1 MKRTVLGCLT
11 FFALVTVAVPGLQ
24 AQSSTDGGG
33 EEALQAVRQYR
44 ETHEVEILQG
54 FRELLSIPNVAFDT
68 ENIGRN
74 AAWIRDAL
82 QQRGVEA
89 ELLTLA
95 DEAVPPIVY
104 GQIMVP
110 GAQRTL
116 ILYVHYD
123 GQPALPPQWTH
134 KPWEPVLYS
143 ASMED
148 GGQPIE
154 WPEAGGEVDPEW
166 RIYARSAGDDKAPIP
181 AILAALDAMRQAGVQ
196 PTSNLKFFFEGEEE
210 AGSPH
215 LEEYLKKYSDKLE
228 GDIWLFCDGPVHQ
241 SRTPQ
246 LVFGVRGIVQ
256 MELTVYGPTR
266 YLHSGHYGNWAP
278 NPAQM
283 LAELLASMKDDEGNV
298 IVEGYYDTVAPLSE
312 RERKELE
319 QVPEVDAQ
327 LRRELGLARSENRNQ
342 PLMERLLL
350 PSLNVRG
357 MASASVGR
365 QARNVIPTRAIA
377 SLDLRLVKGN
387 DPQDMMDR
395 VEAHIRRQGYHIV
408 RETPDKATRLAHP
421 RLVKVERGD
430 GYPAARTRMD
440 LPIAL
445 EIAAAARRASED
457 ELIMVPSLGGSL
469 PLYLFT
475 DLLQAPLVITPIAN
489 HDDNQHA
496 PDENL
501 RLANLW
507 YGIDLMGA
515 VFTMP

>member
-1 MKRTVLGCLT
+1 MHEKTIGGIA
-11 FFALVTVAVPGLQ
+11 ALLALFISTLMGQEASSPTAQQ
-24 AQSSTDGGG
+24 ALEQVR
-33 EEALQAVRQYR
+33 LYRQA
-44 ETHEVEILQG
+44 HEVEILQD
-54 FRELLSIPNVAFDT
+54 FRELLSIPNVAFDAP
-68 ENIGRN
+68 NIRRN
-74 AAWIRDAL
+74 AEWIRDAL
-82 QQRGVEA
+82 ARRGVEA
-89 ELLTLA
+89 RLLTLQEE
-95 DEAVPPIVY
+95 EAPPIVF
-104 GQIMVP
+104 GELKVP

-116 ILYVHYD
+116 NIYVHYD

-148 GGQPIE
+148 GGQPID
-154 WPEAGGEVDPEW
+154 WPQPGDRTDPEG

-181 AILAALDAMRQAGVQ
+181 AILTALDALRQAGIQ

-215 LEEYLKKYSDKLE
+215 LEQYLKAYGDLLE

-246 LVFGVRGIVQ
+246 LVFGVRGIVE

-283 LAELLASMKDDEGNV
+283 LAELLASMKDPEGNAV
-298 IVEGYYDTVAPLSE
+298 VEGFYDTVAPLTARE
-312 RERKELE
+312 REELQ
-319 QVPEVDAQ
+319 QVPQVDEQ
-327 LRRELGLARSENRNQ
+327 LRRELGLARSENGNQ

-357 MASASVGR
+357 LAAASVGR
-365 QARNVIPTRAIA
+365 QARNVIPTHAIA
-377 SLDLRLVKGN
+377 SLDIRLVKGN
-387 DPQDMMDR
+387 DPQDMLDR

-421 RLVKVERGD
+421 RIVKVVRGD

-445 EIAAAARRASED
+445 EIASAARMAGGG
-457 ELIMVPSLGGSL
+457 ELILVPSLGGSL

-475 DLLQAPLVITPIAN
+475 DLLQAPLVITPMAN

-515 VFTMP
+515 IFTF